1 MNKLS
6 YYPRYDRLGASSRLR
21 IYQFLPDL
29 VKNYKISVNYL
40 LSNQYVQNIYTK
52 IPQNKLQLLKAYCSR
67 FLSILTDDA
76 DFIII
81 EKELF
86 PYLPYFIEKWLL
98 RNKKYIIDIDDAWF
112 HLYDQHSNKWIR
124 KFVGQKIHLLM
135 QNACYVFAGSPYLFE
150 VAKRDRAKNVILMPT
165 VVDANKY
172 QPDIGL
178 LMENLDRIVIGWIGT
193 NGTVKYLDLIF
204 SVLENVAAKLPGIPI
219 VFKVI
224 GANVSKKLIN
234 VEVEEIT
241 WTEDSEAQNISKFDI
256 GIMPLENTLWEQ
268 GKCAYKLI
276 QYMACG
282 KAVVASK
289 VGANNSVVV
298 DNHNGFLCNDA
309 QEWEDALTWLI
320 KDQNLRKQ
328 FGINGRLRFEQN
340 YSLEQNLVQMKE
352 IFNA

>member
-52 IPQNKLQLLKAYCSR
+52 TPQNKLQLLKSYCSR
-67 FLSILTDDA
+67 FLSVLTDEA

-86 PYLPYFIEKWLL
+86 PYLPYFIEKLL
-98 RNKKYIIDIDDAWF
+98 LCNKKYIIDIDDAWF
-112 HLYDQHSNKWIR
+112 HLYDQHPNKWIR

-135 QNACYVFAGSPYLFE
+135 QKSWYVFAGSPYLFDM
-150 VAKRDRAKNVILMPT
+150 AKQDKAQNVILMPT

-172 QPDIGL
+172 QPIL
-178 LMENLDRIVIGWIGT
+178 SNKNSNCIVIGWIGT

-204 SVLENVAAKLPGIPI
+204 AVLEAVAKKLPDLLI

-309 QEWEDALTWLI
+309 QEWEDALTRLI
-320 KDQNLRKQ
+320 NDQNLRKQ

-340 YSLEQNLVQMKE
+340 YSLEQNLVKMKE

>member
-1 MNKLS
+1 MRKLS
-6 YYPRYDRLGASSRLR
+6 YYPRYDHLGASSRLR

-29 VKNYKISVNYL
+29 VKSYKISVSYL
-40 LSNQYVQNIYTK
+40 LSDQYVKNIYTNT
-52 IPQNKLQLLKAYCSR
+52 PQNKWQLLKAYYFR
-67 FLSILTDDA
+67 FIKILTDTA
-76 DFIII
+76 DILIV

-86 PYLPYFIEKWLL
+86 PYLPYLVEKWLL

-112 HLYDQHSNKWIR
+112 LHYDQHPNKLIR
-124 KFVGQKIHLLM
+124 KFIGPKIHLLM
-135 QNACYVFAGSPYLFE
+135 QNSCYVFAGSLYLFE
-150 VAKRDRAKNVILMPT
+150 VAKRDLAKNVILMPT

-172 QPDIGL
+172 QPDL
-178 LMENLDRIVIGWIGT
+178 DLSRENSGQIIIGWIGT

-204 SVLENVAAKLPGIPI
+204 PILDKVATKLSDLSI

-234 VEVEEIT
+234 VKVEEVI

-256 GIMPLENTLWEQ
+256 GIMPLENTQWEL

-289 VGANNSVVV
+289 VGANNAVVI
-298 DNHNGFLCNDA
+298 DNHNGFLCSDA
-309 QEWEDALTWLI
+309 REWEDALTRLI
-320 KDQNLRKQ
+320 NDANLRKQ
-328 FGINGRLRFEQN
+328 FGANGRLRFEQN
-340 YSLEQNLVQMKE
+340 YSLVHNLVKMKE